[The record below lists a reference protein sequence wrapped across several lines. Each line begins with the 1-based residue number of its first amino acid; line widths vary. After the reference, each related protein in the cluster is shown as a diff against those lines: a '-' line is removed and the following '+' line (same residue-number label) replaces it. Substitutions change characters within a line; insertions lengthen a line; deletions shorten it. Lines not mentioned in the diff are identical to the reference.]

1 MMKSAYQILESIRL
15 ITGRDGHQSRS
26 EILIDSLYAV
36 MSRDDFNLLEECS
49 HRGIPNPNPDF
60 NLWKIRVAGVW
71 YLRRLV
77 PSHNPRTWD
86 LFTHEILLLGETGG
100 IPLNADD
107 AEIPPITEPLGR
119 YWEQPDRALI
129 LIDAHHAVMDAAAF
143 AQLLEYSCSKPTAV
157 YEGKMWKAQFDGV
170 WYLRWFG
177 TSCRPGYVSNNARV
191 ILLLEEPGGN
201 S

>member
-1 MMKSAYQILESIRL
+1 MTSTLQVLDIITR
-15 ITGRDGHQSRS
+15 ITGRDGAQSPC
-26 EILIDSLYAV
+26 EILLDSLYAV
-36 MSRDDFNLLEECS
+36 MSREAFNLLEECS
-49 HRGIPNPNPDF
+49 FRSIPDPIHHF
-60 NLWKIRVAGVW
+60 KLWKVRIGGVW
-71 YLRRLV
+71 YLRRLA
-77 PSHNPRTWD
+77 PSDTPLTWD